1 MENIT
6 AREVAALAPAPRLDI
21 AAVIAQMRDAGR
33 LNLIHYAG
41 AAHRD
46 LVAWHFCWC
55 YLADPTAR
63 ERDIKAIALRCAW
76 GIEVNPEHIC
86 ETPAVRS

>member
-6 AREVAALAPAPRLDI
+6 AARALAFPVAPTLNVD
-21 AAVIAQMRDAGR
+21 AVIAQMRGAGR
-33 LNLIHYAG
+33 DNLIHYAG

-46 LVAWHFCWC
+46 SVAWHFCWA

-63 ERDIKAIALRCAW
+63 ERNLEAIALKLAW
-76 GIEVNPEHIC
+76 GIDVDPENIS